1 MSGKYIGAGD
11 KASLRRTVRLVFAWS
26 MAIAVLFIGIYGC
39 FDELLLKL
47 MTDDASVVEAC
58 HRYLPWLLLM
68 PPIGCAAFTW
78 DGIYLG
84 ATASASMR
92 NAMLVSAA
100 AFFAVWM
107 LGIRLADEKAA
118 IHILMA
124 AYFAHLVARTI
135 YLSVAWKGVRDKSLR

>member
-1 MSGKYIGAGD
+1 MYENVLSAED
-11 KASLRRTVRLVFAWS
+11 ATLFTV
-26 MAIAVLFIGIYGC
+26 
-39 FDELLLKL
+39 
-47 MTDDASVVEAC
+47 
-58 HRYLPWLLLM
+58 
-68 PPIGCAAFTW
+68 
-78 DGIYLG
+78 IYL
-84 ATASASMR
+84 SA
-92 NAMLVSAA
+92 SAA

>member
-1 MSGKYIGAGD
+1 M
-11 KASLRRTVRLVFAWS
+11 
-26 MAIAVLFIGIYGC
+26 
-39 FDELLLKL
+39 
-47 MTDDASVVEAC
+47 
-58 HRYLPWLLLM
+58 
-68 PPIGCAAFTW
+68 
-78 DGIYLG
+78 
-84 ATASASMR
+84 
-92 NAMLVSAA
+92 SAA